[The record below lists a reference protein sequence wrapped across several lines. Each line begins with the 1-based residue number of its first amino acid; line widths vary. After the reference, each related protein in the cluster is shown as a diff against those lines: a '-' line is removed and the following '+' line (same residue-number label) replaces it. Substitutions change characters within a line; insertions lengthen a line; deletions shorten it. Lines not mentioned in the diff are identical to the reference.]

1 MELSPG
7 RVLALDL
14 GQRRIGLARS
24 DPLGIS
30 AQGLPTLQR
39 QRFGE
44 DMAALAALA
53 QQHQVKLWLIGL
65 PRHMSGEEGRQ
76 AQAARR
82 FGAALTRHTGVPV
95 QFWDERLTTVEAQR
109 VLTEAGASLSTRQR
123 AIDRLSAVV
132 LLQSYL
138 DAQRQSGGSLEEP

>member
-14 GQRRIGLARS
+14 GKRRIGLAIS

-30 AQGLPTLQR
+30 AQGLPTLER
-39 QRFGE
+39 RRFGE
-44 DMAALAALA
+44 DLAAFSALA

-65 PRHMSGEEGRQ
+65 PRHMSGAEGRQ
-76 AQAARR
+76 AEAARR

-95 QFWDERLTTVEAQR
+95 KFWDERLTTVEARR
-109 VLTEAGASLSTRQR
+109 VLTAAGASLTARQR
-123 AIDRLSAVV
+123 AIDRLAAVV

-138 DAQRQSGGSLEEP
+138 EAQRQPL